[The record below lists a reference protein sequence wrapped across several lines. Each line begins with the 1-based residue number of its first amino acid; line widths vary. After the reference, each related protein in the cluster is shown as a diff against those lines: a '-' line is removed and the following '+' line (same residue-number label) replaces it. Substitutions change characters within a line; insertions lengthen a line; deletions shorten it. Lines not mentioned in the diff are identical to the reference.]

1 MERLL
6 TIVVI
11 TRNDNYKGN
20 FKNRLTNSINYNC
33 KKIDELGYASKV
45 EMLIVDWNSE
55 IPIQN
60 DIILNEEAAQICR
73 FINVNPRLAAKVMRL
88 DKVFQIPCAVNV
100 GIRRSESQFL
110 FALSADMIMSQYAL
124 KNLFELLVGKTE
136 VPFNMSK
143 QISLIPTKSIPYDPS
158 LINMD
163 LNDIDK
169 MIFRNGP
176 ELKNVCKELP
186 GTGLGHIA
194 IMNKSMWL
202 EFRGYDEKYI
212 HYGWHEEELV
222 LRVTQHFPWF
232 NLAFL
237 GIHAIDFEE
246 PKSNENIN
254 QVINPH
260 KTPLNSIPNDENW
273 GLGQYELEKVRFN
286 TSFQKN
292 IQNIS
297 GIDTKKR
304 LTKSEFLDQ
313 ISSKSIKI
321 NLYKLGKINFNK
333 QKVDWEVL
341 TMLSW
346 FSVNETCRS
355 FLQVGLT
362 DSINSIMI
370 INQFPCSELYI
381 IESWRKKRNNFKP
394 KHLSDIIRRNGYRG
408 YIRFIS
414 GNENTA
420 LSRLINSS
428 ITKLSFD
435 LSLVQVEPIKEYISN
450 YIKSIVSYSSDE
462 SVLVLVH
469 NNSQELVDIITK
481 NKEYLKKCDVFYTKS
496 GLVALILKNKLQ
508 IEEAD
513 QNNNINILDLGYL
526 PDWRWLIKI
535 NYKRVLKTPT
545 QYPVYILKFIKA
557 IGGRIYNKLSNV

>member
-1 MERLL
+1 MEKLL

-11 TRNDNYKGN
+11 ARNDNYKGN
-20 FKNRLTNSINYNC
+20 FKKRLTNSINYNC
-33 KKIDELGYASKV
+33 QKIDELGYGSKV
-45 EMLIVDWNSE
+45 EMLLVDWNSN

-60 DIILNEEAAQICR
+60 DLSLIGEAVRICR
-73 FINVNPRLAAKVMRL
+73 FINVKPSLAVDYMTP
-88 DKVFQIPCAVNV
+88 DQVFNTSCTLNV
-100 GIRRSESQFL
+100 GIKRSKSHFI
-110 FALSADMIMSQYAL
+110 FAMSADMIMSQYAL
-124 KNLFELLVGKTE
+124 KNLFELLEGKTE
-136 VPFNMSK
+136 VPFNIAK
-143 QISLIPTKSIPYDPS
+143 QISLIPTKCIPYDPS
-158 LINMD
+158 LTNMD

-169 MIFRNGP
+169 IIFRNGP
-176 ELKNVCKELP
+176 ELKNICKELP

-194 IMNKSMWL
+194 IMNKSMWQ
-202 EFRGYDEKYI
+202 EFRGYDERLVNW
-212 HYGWHEEELV
+212 GWHEQELV

-260 KTPLNSIPNDENW
+260 KIPLKSIPNDENW

-297 GIDTKKR
+297 SIVTKNR
-304 LTKSEFLDQ
+304 RTKCEFLDQ
-313 ISSKSIKI
+313 ISSKSIKL
-321 NLYKLGKINFNK
+321 NLYKPGKINFNK
-333 QKVDWEVL
+333 EEVDWEVL
-341 TMLSW
+341 TILSW

-362 DSINSIMI
+362 DSINSLMI

-381 IESWRKKRNNFKP
+381 IESWSNKRINFKP

-414 GNENTA
+414 GDENTA

-428 ITKLSFD
+428 ITRPSFD
-435 LSLVQVEPIKEYISN
+435 LSVIQVEPIKENISN
-450 YIKSIVSYSSDE
+450 YIESIISYSSYE
-462 SVLVLVH
+462 SVVVLIH
-469 NNSQELVDIITK
+469 NNPQELIDIVTK
-481 NKEYLKKCDVFYTKS
+481 NKESLIHCDVFYTKS
-496 GLVALILKNKLQ
+496 GLGALILKNKLQ

-513 QNNNINILDLGYL
+513 QNNNKNILDLGYL

-535 NYKRVLKTPT
+535 NYKRVLKTPS
-545 QYPVYILKFIKA
+545 QYPYYILKILKRINYKIKGA
-557 IGGRIYNKLSNV
+557 LYIG